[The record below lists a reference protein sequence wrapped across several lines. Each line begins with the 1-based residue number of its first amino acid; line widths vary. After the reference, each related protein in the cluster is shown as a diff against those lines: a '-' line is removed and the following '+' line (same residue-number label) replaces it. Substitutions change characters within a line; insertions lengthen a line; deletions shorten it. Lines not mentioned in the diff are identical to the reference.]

1 MSPQA
6 PPPAPSGPKRVDAIV
21 KRLKMKDLEKATGVG
36 RETIRFYI
44 REGLLPEPQRPRRN
58 VAWYDESFV
67 QRIALIKELKQK
79 RFLPLHV
86 IKTIVGTD
94 TPLSRDEVGTLLELD
109 GRLFPA
115 VAGATLEPERLSA
128 VASRTGLGAKLILRF
143 AEVGLFE
150 IETRDGDRWLDE
162 IAIRI
167 VEVLGRMQAVGFTDA
182 RGFGPDKYR
191 LYVDFVQWLA
201 REELRQFAQGVTGK
215 IPPAEVARM
224 AEEGITHVNQLLA
237 LMRKS
242 TLLRFISEAN
252 SPQGAADGEVA
263 GRSSG

>member
-1 MSPQA
+1 M
-6 PPPAPSGPKRVDAIV
+6 
-21 KRLKMKDLEKATGVG
+21 KRLKMRDLEKATGIG

-44 REGLLPEPQRPRRN
+44 REGLLPEPERPRRN

-67 QRIALIKELKQK
+67 QRIGLIKELKQK

-86 IKTIVGTD
+86 IKTIVGAD
-94 TPLSRDEVGTLLELD
+94 TPPSRDEVRTLLELD
-109 GRLFPA
+109 GKLFPA
-115 VAGATLEPERLSA
+115 VGGAAPQPERLSA
-128 VASRTGLGAKLILRF
+128 VASRTGLGARNILRF

-150 IETRDGDRWLDE
+150 VETRDGDRWLDE
-162 IAIRI
+162 TAVRI
-167 VEVLGRMQAVGFTDA
+167 VEVLARMQAAGFTDA

-201 REELRQFAQGVTGK
+201 REELRQFTQGVTGR
-215 IPPAEVARM
+215 IPTSEVAHM

-237 LMRKS
+237 LMRKA

-252 SPQGAADGEVA
+252 APPASSEGEAAGAA
-263 GRSSG
+263 RTSG